1 MKKQLLIA
9 AVAATMSVSAMA
21 DISIAG
27 AAKVNYTSVDFDG
40 TTASTNKFSR
50 EMDLKITGKSGAT
63 TVVMNFGNDTTGAA
77 GLSAEDTYVAT
88 SIEGVSLKVGAWDN
102 GNNSLRASS
111 RGDNKLSAS
120 TTMGGV
126 TITYDASTETASSTL
141 ADTIKLS
148 GDIAGVS
155 ASYKSVDNGEDIS
168 LSTTVS
174 GVKVQ
179 FEDTDAAGNNSSITV
194 SGSVSGVSVSHEIFD
209 TKTDSKISGTF
220 GGVTA
225 TFRTLDSDTD
235 TADMDS
241 VLVSTE
247 VQGVTLTYADVDANA
262 THSSDAF
269 FGTVAAMT
277 DASGFSAAT
286 SLAGNGVTFK
296 SYEIDN
302 VDHTKV
308 IVNRPLANGST
319 FEATFHDNGVADI
332 IDLELAVK
340 F

>member
-9 AVAATMSVSAMA
+9 AVAATMGTAAIA
-21 DISIAG
+21 DISISG
-27 AAKVNYTSVDFDG
+27 AAKVNWTDTDYTAAGTADTNTINHDVDW
-40 TTASTNKFSR
+40 TIA
-50 EMDLKITGKSGAT
+50 GKSG
-63 TVVMNFGNDTTGAA
+63 DT
-77 GLSAEDTYVAT
+77 
-88 SIEGVSLKVGAWDN
+88 GVSPTF
-102 GNNSLRASS
+102 
-111 RGDNKLSAS
+111 S
-120 TTMGGV
+120 TTTAGAFV
-126 TITYDASTETASSTL
+126 TENVFLTTS
-141 ADTIKLS
+141 
-148 GDIAGVS
+148 IAGVNIKTGS
-155 ASYKSVDNGEDIS
+155 FSGGDSMMGDGSRADGKIS
-168 LSTTVS
+168 LDTTVS

-179 FEDTDAAGNNSSITV
+179 FEDSDAAGNNSSITV

>member
-63 TVVMNFGNDTTGAA
+63 TVVMNFGNDTLGNAASTGI
-77 GLSAEDTYVAT
+77 SSEDTYVAT

-102 GNNSLRASS
+102 GNNALRASS

-126 TITYDASTETASSTL
+126 TITYDASTETASSKL

-174 GVKVQ
+174 GVKVSYLALNR
-179 FEDTDAAGNNSSITV
+179 DAANMDRSVIEVSGTIGGIGVKVASADAESGDAIDGDTWMGDFEGNTGTSAYLLTAGQDVTSLELSTTIAGNAVKFRTTDVDGV
-194 SGSVSGVSVSHEIFD
+194 SGS
-209 TKTDSKISGTF
+209 
-220 GGVTA
+220 
-225 TFRTLDSDTD
+225 
-235 TADMDS
+235 DMS
-241 VLVSTE
+241 F
-247 VQGVTLTYADVDANA
+247 N
-262 THSSDAF
+262 
-269 FGTVAAMT
+269 
-277 DASGFSAAT
+277 
-286 SLAGNGVTFK
+286 
-296 SYEIDN
+296 
-302 VDHTKV
+302 KV
-308 IVNRPLANGST
+308 IVTRALSNGTT
-319 FEATFHDNGVADI
+319 FEATYTDLDDSLAANDSQTL
-332 IDLELAVK
+332 DLELAVS

>member
-9 AVAATMSVSAMA
+9 AVAATMGTAAIA
-21 DISIAG
+21 DISISG
-27 AAKVNYTSVDFDG
+27 AAKVNWTDTDYTAAGTADTNTINHDVDW
-40 TTASTNKFSR
+40 TIA
-50 EMDLKITGKSGAT
+50 GKSGDT
-63 TVVMNFGNDTTGAA
+63 TVSATFQTAAKETFVTENVFLTT
-77 GLSAEDTYVAT
+77 S
-88 SIEGVSLKVGAWDN
+88 
-102 GNNSLRASS
+102 
-111 RGDNKLSAS
+111 
-120 TTMGGV
+120 
-126 TITYDASTETASSTL
+126 
-141 ADTIKLS
+141 
-148 GDIAGVS
+148 IAGVNIKTGS
-155 ASYKSVDNGEDIS
+155 FSGGDSMMGDGSRADGKIS
-168 LSTTVS
+168 LDTTVS

-179 FEDTDAAGNNSSITV
+179 FEDSDAAGNNSSITL